1 MIELVRTEDGSLSR
15 FDEETGELYHNRAGA
30 YTEALRN
37 YYEPSDAKER
47 LQRAGELRLLD
58 ACFGLGYN
66 TFVLLAQLI
75 NDGCQGNVVVH
86 AVETDSQILSAI
98 PQVLADDR
106 LQRLAQSFTGAPL
119 AGFGKFLL
127 SAGGLNVSIDV
138 IEQDLRLFARDLD
151 ASYDIVFH
159 DPFSPRKV
167 PELWIVDVFLRYYQA
182 LLPTGG
188 QVLTYSTAGAVRG
201 GLRGA
206 GFKIFRTAA
215 VGGKSGGT
223 LASADPAYVPKLPVK
238 ALSGEEVK
246 HLLTRSCVP
255 YRDPTFTQLRED
267 IVLRREHEQAL
278 R

>member
-47 LQRAGELRLLD
+47 LQRAGELRLLY

-106 LQRLAQSFTGAPL
+106 
-119 AGFGKFLL
+119 
-127 SAGGLNVSIDV
+127 
-138 IEQDLRLFARDLD
+138 
-151 ASYDIVFH
+151 
-159 DPFSPRKV
+159 
-167 PELWIVDVFLRYYQA
+167 
-182 LLPTGG
+182 
-188 QVLTYSTAGAVRG
+188 
-201 GLRGA
+201 
-206 GFKIFRTAA
+206 
-215 VGGKSGGT
+215 
-223 LASADPAYVPKLPVK
+223 
-238 ALSGEEVK
+238 
-246 HLLTRSCVP
+246 
-255 YRDPTFTQLRED
+255 
-267 IVLRREHEQAL
+267 
-278 R
+278 